1 MIHTVRGF
9 SVVSEAEVDVLLELS
24 CFFSNPFVGW
34 QCALPMLVGLVS
46 QTDVPSRGCWREE
59 ASFTWAEGGEV
70 ASVPTTAS
78 NDLPLCHPQALID
91 YLRTHS
97 HSAVYAGSQTPP
109 VAEQIITAMKCIMG
123 QDGTTLGKAC
133 FPWKVSWTQLVLSRQ
148 TCSVFLRFFPK
159 MRSQAYFW
167 AELMGVWGLGVYGHF
182 SVWLH
187 VPGQLAWL
195 TVARLS
201 WLPGYGCLVY
211 RWWGFNLTVLRIHG
225 KS

>member
-9 SVVSEAEVDVLLELS
+9 SVVSEAEVDVLLDLS
-24 CFFSNPFVGW
+24 CFFSNPVVADSVLCPW
-34 QCALPMLVGLVS
+34 WWALCLWLTSPVRAVEGRRL
-46 QTDVPSRGCWREE
+46 PSPGRK
-59 ASFTWAEGGEV
+59 AERLPV
-70 ASVPTTAS
+70 HLPTAS
-78 NDLPLCHPQALID
+78 NDLPLCRPQALID

-97 HSAVYAGSQTPP
+97 HSAVYAASLSPP

-159 MRSQAYFW
+159 MRKQAYFW
-167 AELMGVWGLGVYGHF
+167 AELTGVWGLGVYGHF
-182 SVWLH
+182 SLCLH

-195 TVARLS
+195 TVARLH
-201 WLPGYGCLVY
+201 WLPRLWLSCL
-211 RWWGFNLTVLRIHG
+211 
-225 KS
+225 